1 MVWAD
6 RDLGR
11 LTAHGVRCVHGVPAL
26 LAALKAAMPTADVAF
41 FRASQHTPHST
52 VDLFSKA
59 AAVLGPSGSAMHN
72 IIFCRPGT
80 LVVEILPE
88 DLTYANIWQDASVLG
103 LVYRAV
109 HVPGFRCSNNATL
122 GGAEVRRI
130 VDGTLAAGLIAS
142 SGADRPSA

>member
-1 MVWAD
+1 
-6 RDLGR
+6 
-11 LTAHGVRCVHGVPAL
+11 
-26 LAALKAAMPTADVAF
+26 
-41 FRASQHTPHST
+41 
-52 VDLFSKA
+52 
-59 AAVLGPSGSAMHN
+59 MHN